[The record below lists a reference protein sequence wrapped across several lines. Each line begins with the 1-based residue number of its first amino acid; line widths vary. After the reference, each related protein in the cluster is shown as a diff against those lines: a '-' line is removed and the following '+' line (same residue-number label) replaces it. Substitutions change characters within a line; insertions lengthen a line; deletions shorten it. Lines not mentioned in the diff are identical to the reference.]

1 MRVIHHLFKHSDG
14 LELDCTLEYEKGQRA
29 TLTDPAF
36 PPQAYLMSA
45 KVGGVDIMPLLSDA
59 LIATIEESAIWSLE

>member
-1 MRVIHHLFKHSDG
+1 MRTITHLFKHSDG
-14 LELDCTLEYEKGQRA
+14 LELDCTLEYERGQRA

-45 KVGGVDIMPLLSDA
+45 KVGGVDIMPLLSDP
-59 LIATIEESAIWSLE
+59 LIATIEEHVVWSME

>member
-1 MRVIHHLFKHSDG
+1 MRTIHHLFKHSDG

-36 PPQAYLMSA
+36 PPEVYLFTA
-45 KVGGVDIMPLLSDA
+45 KVGGVDVLPLLSDA
-59 LIATIEESAIWSLE
+59 LIRTIEESALWSLA

>member
-1 MRVIHHLFKHSDG
+1 MRTITHLFKHSDG

-36 PPQAYLMSA
+36 PPETYLITA
-45 KVGGVDIMPLLSDA
+45 KVGGVDIMPLLSDP
-59 LIATIEESAIWSLE
+59 LIRAIEENALWSQD

>member
-1 MRVIHHLFKHSDG
+1 LFKHSDG

-36 PPQAYLMSA
+36 PPVAYLMSA
-45 KVGGVDIMPLLSDA
+45 KVGGVDIMPLLSDP
-59 LIATIEESAIWSLE
+59 LIATIEEHVVWSME

>member
-14 LELDCTLEYEKGQRA
+14 LELDCTLEYERGQRA

-36 PPQAYLMSA
+36 PPEAYLITA
-45 KVGGVDIMPLLSDA
+45 KVGGVDVMPLLSDA
-59 LIATIEESAIWSLE
+59 LIRTIEEHVVWSQE